1 MKNKFLDK
9 EDWLIAFKKGN
20 SSAFQTIFDNYN
32 KLLYTCAVQLV
43 KDKEQAE
50 DIVADTYTKLWQ
62 RRDLFQTEEHVK
74 AFLFI
79 TTRNASLNHI
89 RHIQRKTASQSELS
103 YLQKDKDDQD
113 VITDMIEGEMLKR
126 IYPLIETLPSKCK
139 KIFKL
144 IYFEDASTDEV
155 AEKLQISPRNVLNQK
170 ARAIQLL
177 KKKLLVAV
185 FISLCMNKSLVS
197 QYSTPIKISN
207 TNQSPSNW
215 IAKAKNSFIYF

>member
-1 MKNKFLDK
+1 MKKKYLEKD
-9 EDWLIAFKKGN
+9 DWLIDFKKGN
-20 SSAFQTIFDNYN
+20 SRAFQSIFENYN

-62 RRDLFQTEEHVK
+62 RREVFQTEEHVK

-89 RHIQRKTASQSELS
+89 RHVQRKTASQSELS

-113 VITDMIEGEMLKR
+113 IITNMIEGELLKR

-139 KIFKL
+139 AIFKL

-155 AEKLQISPRNVLNQK
+155 AEKLHISPRNVLNQK
-170 ARAIQLL
+170 NRAIQLL

-185 FISLCMNKSLVS
+185 IVSLFFNESIVS
-197 QYSTPIKISN
+197 QYN
-207 TNQSPSNW
+207 TSKRTYHTNICHPRPL
-215 IAKAKNSFIYF
+215 K

>member
-1 MKNKFLDK
+1 MKKKILDK
-9 EDWLIAFKKGN
+9 DDWLIDFKKGN
-20 SSAFQTIFDNYN
+20 SRAFQTIFESYN
-32 KLLYTCAVQLV
+32 KLLYISAVQIV

-62 RRDLFQTEEHVK
+62 RRDVFETEEHVK
-74 AFLFI
+74 AFLFV
-79 TTRNASLNHI
+79 TTRNASLNHV

-113 VITDMIEGEMLKR
+113 VITDMIEGELLKR

-139 KIFKL
+139 TIFKL

-155 AEKLQISPRNVLNQK
+155 AEKLRISPRNVLNQK

-185 FISLCMNKSLVS
+185 FISLCLNKSIVP
-197 QYSTPIKISN
+197 QYNTCEKSHNSNIIPKTPVK
-207 TNQSPSNW
+207 
-215 IAKAKNSFIYF
+215 